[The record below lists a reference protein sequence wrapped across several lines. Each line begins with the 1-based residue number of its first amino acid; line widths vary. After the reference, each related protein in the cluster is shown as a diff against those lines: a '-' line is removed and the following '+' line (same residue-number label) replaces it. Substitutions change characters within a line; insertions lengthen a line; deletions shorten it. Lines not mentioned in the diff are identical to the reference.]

1 MMEKIVITGA
11 NGLLG
16 QKLVNLFNRTPK
28 YKVIAIAR
36 GENRNN
42 AKTGYTYIDVD
53 LTDFDKVA
61 QKINDSK
68 PHIIINTAAM
78 TNVDACEDKKEQC
91 DLINVELVRHLVRL
105 SEKHQS
111 YLVHISTDF
120 IFDGKNGP
128 YKEDDEPNPLSYY
141 GLSKLKSEQ
150 IIQESTLKYVIL
162 RTVLVYG
169 IVDNMS
175 RSNLVLWL
183 KEAIENKKTVTIID
197 DQFRMPTFVD
207 DLAQA
212 CLSAVSKKAQGVF
225 NVSSCELM
233 SIYDMAIEVAKTF
246 NLDTSYIKRVST
258 SELNQK
264 APRPAVTEF
273 DLTKSNKILGLPL
286 VSFSERLQ
294 VFKNQLEGDEVG

>member
-1 MMEKIVITGA
+1 MTKKIVITGA

-16 QKLVNLFNRTPK
+16 QKLVNLFKSISK
-28 YKVIAIAR
+28 YEVTAIAKGR
-36 GENRNN
+36 NRNN
-42 AKTGYTYIDVD
+42 TQKGYRYIDLD
-53 LTDFDKVA
+53 LTDFNAVTRI
-61 QKINDSK
+61 INDIK
-68 PHIIINTAAM
+68 PSIIINSAAM
-78 TNVDACEDKKEQC
+78 TNVDECEVKKEQC
-91 DLINVELVRHLVRL
+91 DLINVELVKHLVGL

-150 IIQESTLKYVIL
+150 IIQESTLKYAIL

-183 KEAIENKKTVTIID
+183 KESIENKKTVTIID

-212 CLSAVSKKAQGVF
+212 CLSAVSKKAQGIF
-225 NVSSCELM
+225 NVSSCELL
-233 SIYDMAIEVAKTF
+233 SIYDMAIEVATIF
-246 NLDTSYIKRVST
+246 NLDASYVKRIST

-264 APRPAVTEF
+264 ATRPPVTGF
-273 DLTKSNKILGLPL
+273 DLTKSNKILELPL
-286 VSFSERLQ
+286 VSFTERLQ
-294 VFKNQLEGDEVG
+294 VFKNQLEAYSVE